1 MDGVSRKKYHTH
13 SAFDRGMSAK
23 TIAHQQ
29 KIIQKETPIVQYHLY
44 QLGKPYAT
52 CFDDCIGSDVREGCT
67 MTFDART
74 ALMQKEGDFFPSETM
89 TPGAATFTEIT
100 EYLEDHKEEYVQK
113 ESVFQQ
119 DHRSQDG
126 VHFHLRD
133 IPIFV
138 HESVLH
144 PHHISFRYAFAMTA
158 MFIAVGSLI
167 FMGTAYAVKE
177 RVDDASLDAV
187 RSLRS
192 AMGSI
197 AQNDFS
203 SSSEELDKAY
213 QDFAFASSE
222 LGRINMLAKYISQFV
237 PGASRL
243 ASGSHIIEAGKY
255 LTHTAKELHSIIPE
269 VIGDDH
275 KLVSTDGVHVSFLA
289 FYQILAD
296 RMDIARY
303 DLAEAQKHLDQVYI
317 DDVPDEYRDT
327 FVQMK
332 EILPEINTSLRII
345 TESRATVEEMLG
357 AKGPRTYLFLFQN
370 NHEMR
375 ATGGFIGSYGIIKI
389 NNGRITQM
397 MIDDVYNPD
406 GQLIDR
412 IVPPLPIQKVS
423 ADWSMHDSNWFADFP
438 VSAQKTMD
446 FYERTGGA
454 TVDGVIAVTP
464 EMMRK
469 FLTISG
475 PIVVESHNV
484 TLTSDNFMQVLQS
497 EIEDVNNYQ
506 TADATINDSELIKKQ
521 GPQEEKKTENNIAE
535 GKKETSKKILAD
547 VMPIMIDKLFD
558 RKNPEHLSAVAQ
570 AISLGLKEKHIV
582 MYMKKTEAQT
592 IIENNDWGGTIT
604 DTDKD
609 YLSVINTNINGF
621 KTDGVITETISH
633 TATIDADGEVIDTV
647 QIKRKHTGGQ
657 TGYPWWD
664 AVNANYMR
672 VYVPKGSELISV
684 EGHTRELNVER
695 LDYDTLGYER
705 DKDVVEEEKNM
716 HIDEETGTRIYEQSD
731 KTVFANWVYVSP
743 QESVTVTY
751 TYRLPFRVSFDEDRE
766 GKFGSYAVLFQKQS
780 GSINST
786 IESDIHLD
794 DDFSSV
800 WHAHDNKD
808 LTMQGA
814 LTTDRYNGTVFRVK

>member
-1 MDGVSRKKYHTH
+1 MDGVSRKNKYHTQ
-13 SAFDRGMSAK
+13 SAFNCGISAK

-29 KIIQKETPIVQYHLY
+29 KIIQKETPVVQYHLY
-44 QLGKPYAT
+44 QLGQPYT
-52 CFDDCIGSDVREGCT
+52 TYYDDCIGSDVRAGCT

-74 ALMQKEGDFFPSETM
+74 ALMQKEGDFFPAETM
-89 TPGAATFTEIT
+89 TPGTAAFLEVS
-100 EYLEDHKEEYVQK
+100 EYLENREKEHVQ
-113 ESVFQQ
+113 EELIFPQ
-119 DHRSQDG
+119 DQKFQDG
-126 VHFHLRD
+126 AHFHLSD

-167 FMGTAYAVKE
+167 FIGTAYAVKE
-177 RVDDASLDAV
+177 RVDDAALDAV
-187 RSLRS
+187 RSLKS

-269 VIGDDH
+269 VIDDDH

-303 DLAEAQKHLDQVYI
+303 DLAEAQKHIDQVYI
-317 DDVPDEYRDT
+317 DDVPDEYRET

-397 MIDDVYNPD
+397 MIDDIYNPD

-497 EIEDVNNYQ
+497 EIEDVENYQ
-506 TADATINDSELIKKQ
+506 TADVTINDSELIKKQ
-521 GPQEEKKTENNIAE
+521 GPQKESVQENIVKE
-535 GKKETSKKILAD
+535 KKETSKKILAD

-582 MYMKKTEAQT
+582 LYMKKTEAQT
-592 IIENNDWGGTIT
+592 IIENNDWGGTIA
-604 DTDKD
+604 DTGKD

-621 KTDGVITETISH
+621 KTDGVIIETISH
-633 TATIDADGEVIDTV
+633 TATIDADGEIIDTV

-664 AVNANYMR
+664 AVNSNYMR

-684 EGHTRELNVER
+684 EGHTRELNTER
-695 LDYDTLGYER
+695 LDYDALGYER

-751 TYRLPFRVSFDEDRE
+751 KYRLPFRVNFDEDHE

-780 GSINST
+780 GSVNSS
-786 IESDIHLD
+786 IESNIHLD

-800 WHAHDNKD
+800 WHAHDSDD

-814 LTTDRYNGTVFRVK
+814 LVTDRYNGTVFRVK